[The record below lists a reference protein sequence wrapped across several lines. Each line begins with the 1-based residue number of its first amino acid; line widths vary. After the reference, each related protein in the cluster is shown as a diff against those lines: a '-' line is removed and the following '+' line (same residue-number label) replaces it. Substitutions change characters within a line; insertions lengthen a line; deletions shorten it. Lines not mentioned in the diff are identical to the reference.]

1 MSWRRTTC
9 EQALYY
15 RDHFREF
22 VDNYA
27 GEYILLQEG
36 EVRWHSE
43 SSILRAS
50 RRKLSGDNPDQAMW
64 LKYVDP
70 EETEGEHF
78 EVYERTLAHLA
89 SLEL

>member
-1 MSWRRTTC
+1 
-9 EQALYY
+9 
-15 RDHFREF
+15 
-22 VDNYA
+22 
-27 GEYILLQEG
+27 
-36 EVRWHSE
+36 
-43 SSILRAS
+43 
-50 RRKLSGDNPDQAMW
+50 MW